1 VVDRHSN
8 AQKAAGIDSSP
19 GQRCARHEHIPPQNW
34 RSVVRYST
42 ELIFTLS
49 DPGVLAFHIRAQNA
63 ALIIRRLRHTM
74 VFEVFEV
81 SPPPEAVMAIEGK
94 LICSYPGPAVE
105 LPLDVAQDPSFIEQ
119 LANFL
124 VEMDVDQLPDAEATT
139 TKAGS
144 KVPETRGTTHPRYI
158 SQLLIMILRG
168 MGNEATVNR
177 ITKRIADEVCWDHAL
192 NPWRRSS
199 LWLVLRVAIQ
209 TTADTRETYKAF
221 MVFFQAELL
230 QLFIDHDLPNLP
242 SELLHAARV
251 KTSRRVHKLGPSVPL
266 HLLQSVAAISQ
277 ELKQCL
283 QIRWSE
289 EQHLQELSLSYTPD
303 PAVVEKDTTISLL
316 ESRTYLATIM
326 SPDTYMDTFT
336 EFRPSHF
343 PRLHNSHDFHLLRP
357 DALTKAVQA
366 DARIALADFELLVQE
381 YLDGW
386 VMENSQLESGCKTLG
401 SCLEQYISAAKAH
414 YSSNPEDESLMLL
427 TIMELWVALDTIA
440 GVQCPL
446 LLSYSPE
453 IPASFLDPLLLRRA
467 KSIERAARIALY
479 IRDRHANA
487 TITTSI
493 FSDRLAHDTFAVRYF
508 QQSPALQ
515 ATKASI
521 ESHAASMREQKCAEL
536 RESNEKHRSLVEDIA
551 ILSCDYSGGYGG
563 NTHSKSS
570 CDKCKLKMRVKKM
583 RIKVH
588 EWPLPDRHLESEAIV
603 FELNCPSVFSIW
615 RTYTYQIIRDIG
627 MAHVSIQPGFSP
639 NTFLKDYKS
648 LEKWSVKGA
657 SGRIAFGSETKS
669 FLQSHYRDIK
679 IPAEEDK
686 VCVNNGLCFGLYDTV
701 KGERVLSTFNLN
713 LDSYCTLRLPE
724 DGEGVYRGLQYAVS
738 HTTHTHNDTIVKQGV
753 CPINLSIHEYLAFSN
768 LRCGSHL
775 QWMNI
780 ARELRTNVLT
790 FSREEVHTLLTQAA
804 WQIGPISNDGSTRDW
819 HFELGVS
826 DFGLALIRESNDL
839 LSNVEANWI
848 EGTTVKSIGMSL
860 YWVALSSR

>member
-1 VVDRHSN
+1 
-8 AQKAAGIDSSP
+8 
-19 GQRCARHEHIPPQNW
+19 
-34 RSVVRYST
+34 
-42 ELIFTLS
+42 
-49 DPGVLAFHIRAQNA
+49 
-63 ALIIRRLRHTM
+63 
-74 VFEVFEV
+74 
-81 SPPPEAVMAIEGK
+81 MAIEGK

-124 VEMDVDQLPDAEATT
+124 TQMDVDRLPDAEATT

-177 ITKRIADEVCWDHAL
+177 ITKRIGDEVCWNKAL

-209 TTADTRETYKAF
+209 TTVDCRETYKAF

-230 QLFIDHDLPNLP
+230 QLFIDHDVPNLP

-251 KTSRRVHKLGPSVPL
+251 KTSRRVHKLGTSAPP
-266 HLLQSVAAISQ
+266 HLLQSVAVISRKI
-277 ELKQCL
+277 EQCL
-283 QIRWSE
+283 QSRWSE
-289 EQHLQELSLSYTPD
+289 EQRLQELSPSYTPD
-303 PAVVEKDTTISLL
+303 SAAIERDTAISL
-316 ESRTYLATIM
+316 SKSHAYIGKIM
-326 SPDTYMDTFT
+326 SPEPYIDTFT
-336 EFRPSHF
+336 EFHPSHS
-343 PRLHNSHDFHLLRP
+343 PRLRDFHDFHHLCP
-357 DALTKAVQA
+357 NGLTKAVQA

-381 YLDGW
+381 QLDRW
-386 VMENSQLESGCKTLG
+386 VMENNHLDSGYKTLG
-401 SCLEQYISAAKAH
+401 SCLEQYVSAAKAH

-467 KSIERAARIALY
+467 KSIERAAQIVLY
-479 IRDRHANA
+479 IRGRHSNA

-493 FSDRLAHDTFAVRYF
+493 FSSQFHHDMFAVRYF
-508 QQSPALQ
+508 QESPALQ
-515 ATKASI
+515 ATRASI
-521 ESHAASMREQKCAEL
+521 ESHAATIRENKRKEL
-536 RESNEKHRSLVEDIA
+536 RESNKMYASLIEEIA
-551 ILSCDYSGGYGG
+551 TLSCENYGQA
-563 NTHSKSS
+563 THSKSS
-570 CDKCKLKMRVKKM
+570 CPKCKLQKRAKKM
-583 RIKVH
+583 CIKVH
-588 EWPLPDRHLESEAIV
+588 EWPLPNRRLESEATV

-615 RTYTYQIIRDIG
+615 RTHTYQIIRDIG
-627 MAHVSIQPGFSP
+627 MAHISVQSGFSP
-639 NTFLKDYKS
+639 KAFLKDYKD
-648 LEKWSVKGA
+648 LKKWSIKGA
-657 SGRIAFGSETKS
+657 SGRIAFASETKS
-669 FLQSHYRDIK
+669 FLQSHYRDPK
-679 IPAEEDK
+679 IPAEEDA
-686 VCVNNGLCFGLYDTV
+686 VCVNNGLCFSLYDTV
-701 KGERVLSTFNLN
+701 KRERVLSTFNPN

-753 CPINLSIHEYLAFSN
+753 CPINLSIHEHLAFSN

-804 WQIGPISNDGSTRDW
+804 WQIGPLSSDGSTRDW

-826 DFGLALIRESNDL
+826 DFGLVLIQESNNL
-839 LSNVEANWI
+839 LSNIEANWI
-848 EGTTVKSIGMSL
+848 EGTTVKSIGMSC
-860 YWVALSSR
+860 